1 MLEKRAISNTK
12 ETFKKRL
19 KVHKRQPRLSQTPLK
34 WGPRPSQNRFLSDFL
49 AFVFP
54 FWICIVFSLSFYRLF
69 VNFSK
74 LEPLILSLLSRR
86 NAIFCKIAVSKKM
99 QKIIEKSPRNPPKI
113 HPKISKNRWKFEK
126 NRTKMPWW
134 FKTRQKCT
142 QDAPRGE
149 KMRNISPK
157 PSQEE
162 GNQNARQP
170 TRSPTWLLLRV

>member
-1 MLEKRAISNTK
+1 MAKSCQAFPKSAHYLFIRSQILLNSFLNRSKTHQKPLQNLSKSTRNRAKRPLGPHLRPMLEKRAISNTK

-99 QKIIEKSPRNPPKI
+99 RKKY
-113 HPKISKNRWKFEK
+113 SKNRPE
-126 NRTKMPWW
+126 TL
-134 FKTRQKCT
+134 
-142 QDAPRGE
+142 
-149 KMRNISPK
+149 PK
-157 PSQEE
+157 PSKI
-162 GNQNARQP
+162 
-170 TRSPTWLLLRV
+170 L